1 MLRPTAATVIFGA
14 LVFVGFA
21 LLVSVFLPLS
31 GPAWDATGAGGLHYY
46 YLSEFF

>member
-14 LVFVGFA
+14 LVLLGFV
-21 LLVSVFLPLS
+21 LLVTVFLPLS
-31 GPAWDATGAGGLHYY
+31 GADWSIAGADGLYYY

>member
-14 LVFVGFA
+14 IVLLGFA

-31 GPAWDATGAGGLHYY
+31 GPAWSAAGADGLHYY